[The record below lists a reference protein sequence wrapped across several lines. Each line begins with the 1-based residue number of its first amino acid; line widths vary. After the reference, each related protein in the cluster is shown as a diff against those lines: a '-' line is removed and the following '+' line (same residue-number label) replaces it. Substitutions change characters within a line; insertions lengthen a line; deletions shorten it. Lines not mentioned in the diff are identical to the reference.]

1 MHTEL
6 VPEIQEIQDKLKKM
20 AAGNHAKQL
29 LEIIHRKG
37 WTDTQAHLVRVML
50 DSVVHQLEGIE
61 RTQKALIE
69 AAEEIGTAKV
79 S

>member
-6 VPEIQEIQDKLKKM
+6 VPEIHEMQDKIKKL
-20 AAGNHAKQL
+20 AANNHAKQL
-29 LEIIHRKG
+29 LEIINRKG
-37 WTDTQAHLVRVML
+37 LTDTQAHLVRVML